1 MANTYTQIHIQAIF
15 AVRRRVNLIQAEWED
30 DLYKYITGIVQANK
44 HKLLAINGMPDHVHL
59 CFGMRPDQSLSDL
72 MQDIKGGSSKWV
84 NEHKFLKS
92 HFEWQSGYGL
102 DGKACRAGTS
112 VEDNKHNAESRRD
125 ETFFSWPVPGL
136 RETVS
141 IR

>member
-72 MQDIKGGSSKWV
+72 MQDIKGGSSK
-84 NEHKFLKS
+84 
-92 HFEWQSGYGL
+92 
-102 DGKACRAGTS
+102 
-112 VEDNKHNAESRRD
+112 
-125 ETFFSWPVPGL
+125 
-136 RETVS
+136 
-141 IR
+141 